1 MPKSKIRKK
10 LQPAYTPPSSLD
22 QTPVKIGSP
31 TWLVPTMV
39 TMFILGLLWIVIF
52 YLAGAQVP
60 VMKDLSN
67 LANVFVGFGFIAVG
81 FGLATRWK

>member
-22 QTPVKIGSP
+22 HKPVKIGSP
-31 TWLVPTMV
+31 SWLVPTML
-39 TMFILGLLWIVIF
+39 TMFIVGLLWIVVF
-52 YLAGAQVP
+52 YLAGSNVP
-60 VMKDLSN
+60 VMRDLSN
-67 LANVFVGFGFIAVG
+67 LTNVLVGFGFIAVG